1 MNDLQIIETIIFWT
15 VIVIINEIMLLK
27 RIIKKKALE
36 LSIKAIEDS
45 VNKAFHHPSY
55 DEYSQDS
62 KDKIKEEV
70 GVIIDKL
77 KKDLVK
83 LNKNGTTNNK

>member
-1 MNDLQIIETIIFWT
+1 
-15 VIVIINEIMLLK
+15 MLLK

-36 LSIKAIEDS
+36 ICIKAIENS
-45 VNKAFHHPSY
+45 IINFHHPSY

-77 KKDLVK
+77 KNDLVK